1 MTSYPS
7 DHPVEDLKQR
17 LFLRFP
23 SAGLPIDPTPSLLHA
38 VLQIEDTLRNSEQE
52 EQVYPFFAALAERY
66 AEIRDAL
73 DLLFK
78 KEEEAHVSVTER
90 VKALIADYLS
100 DPLFCELERRAR
112 LSVNDS
118 ERERITYKTYQL
130 LSAIDRLP
138 IRVSEAP
145 LQVAL
150 HPLKDLQSEALALS
164 LAVALSR
171 FDETEAVKRGQNE
184 ISALLTEI
192 RAYEAKIG
200 GIYRKHQIFRLSLF
214 PEYQRKLLPLLRAE
228 DSGLL
233 LVEGTKETLL
243 LAKEAS
249 ALRLQLST
257 LLSDND
263 EPHK

>member
-7 DHPVEDLKQR
+7 DHRVEDLKRR

-23 SAGLPIDPTPSLLHA
+23 SAGLPIDHTPSLLRA
-38 VLQIEDTLRNSEQE
+38 VLQNEDTLRTVEQE
-52 EQVYPFFAALAERY
+52 EQIYSFFEALTVRY
-66 AEIRDAL
+66 TEIRDAL
-73 DLLFK
+73 DLLLK
-78 KEEEAHVSVTER
+78 KEAEAHISVMER
-90 VKALIADYLS
+90 IKALIEDYLS
-100 DPLFCELERRAR
+100 DPLFHELEQKRRLAV
-112 LSVNDS
+112 SDS
-118 ERERITYKTYQL
+118 ERQRITNKTYQL

-150 HPLKDLQSEALALS
+150 HPLKDLQSDALALS
-164 LAVALSR
+164 LATALSR
-171 FDETEAVKRGQNE
+171 FDEAESVKRGQKE

-192 RAYEAKIG
+192 KTYEAKIG

-214 PEYQRKLLPLLRAE
+214 PNYQRNLLPLLRAE

-233 LVEGTKETLL
+233 LVEGAKETLL
-243 LAKEAS
+243 LATEAA

-263 EPHK
+263 EPHN